1 MLDERFHEIS
11 QYKSSLDDNQKFPM
25 YVLFEVLHVKRKT
38 PYDHHIEQKQLTDQ
52 LKVYLKQY
60 WVTQDDKNQ
69 ITSFGK

>member
-1 MLDERFHEIS
+1 
-11 QYKSSLDDNQKFPM
+11 M

-60 WVTQDDKNQ
+60 WVTQDEKNNNQ
-69 ITSFGK
+69 RPQYSPLKAI